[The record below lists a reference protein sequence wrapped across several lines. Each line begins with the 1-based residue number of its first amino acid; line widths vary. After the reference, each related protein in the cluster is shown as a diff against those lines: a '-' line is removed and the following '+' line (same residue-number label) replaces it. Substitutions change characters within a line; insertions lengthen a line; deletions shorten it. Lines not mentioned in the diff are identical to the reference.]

1 MSRERTA
8 ASSPPLIEHVSD
20 TARWVAFH
28 RALESERPNALFRD
42 PFARRLAG
50 ERGQR
55 IAEGMPALPG
65 THPGPRGLT
74 WVFSVRTAV
83 FDELILD
90 SIQSVQA
97 DAVLNLAAGL
107 DARPYRLQLPSS
119 LVWIEAD
126 RAEILDAKT
135 ELLAGEKPA
144 CRVERIAVDL
154 ADSEARQH
162 LFDHVAGAH
171 ARVVVVTEGLLVYL
185 EEAAVGSLAD
195 ELRARTSMRRWILES
210 ITRDVLK
217 RNMRGW
223 GRVLAE
229 GHAEWKFA
237 VPNGL
242 EFFRSHGWSPKVE
255 RSFFAEARRL
265 GRLETRPAWLLRAL
279 TTLSKGF
286 RRQLED
292 AVVYGVVEPSP

>member
-1 MSRERTA
+1 MSRKGA
-8 ASSPPLIEHVSD
+8 MVSPPPLIEHVSD

-28 RALESERPNALFRD
+28 RALESERPDALFRD
-42 PFARRLAG
+42 LHARRLAG

-65 THPGPRGLT
+65 FRPGPRGLT
-74 WVFSVRTAV
+74 WVFSVRTKV

-90 SIQSVQA
+90 SVKSVEA

-119 LVWIEAD
+119 LAWIEAD
-126 RAEILDAKT
+126 REEILNAKT
-135 ELLAGEKPA
+135 ELLAGERPA

-154 ADSEARQH
+154 ADATARLH
-162 LFDHVAGAH
+162 LFDQVARAH

-185 EEAAVGSLAD
+185 EEATVGSLAD
-195 ELRARTSMRRWILES
+195 ELRARTSMRRWVLES
-210 ITRDVLK
+210 ITPDVLK
-217 RNMRGW
+217 RNMRVW
-223 GRVLAE
+223 GRVLAQ

-237 VPNGL
+237 APNGF
-242 EFFRSHGWSPKVE
+242 EFFRPHGWSPKVV

-265 GRLETRPAWLLRAL
+265 GRLEARPAWLLRAL
-279 TTLSKGF
+279 TTLSKGV
-286 RRQLED
+286 RRQLEN